1 MLLTVMM
8 LTAFY
13 ANAMTINGGTITLK
27 YGESYYVD
35 ANVGGSYNYQ
45 QGTWSRSGSVFT
57 ITSRSDKSCTI
68 RGTDLGTG
76 TLYYT
81 GVAGLNTLDMYW
93 TVKVVPSSTPDPT
106 PGSDYK
112 DGSRFYYTSN
122 GVSMQYKVISAANKT
137 CMVGTESSAD
147 DRVAVSKSLNVQ
159 SLTIPS
165 TANGFKVVKV
175 ASCAFYG
182 CKDIKSIIMPETIES
197 IGSGAFQF
205 CASLTSITVPD
216 AVIEIDYGAFSLCD
230 NIEEITIGKGVKQMD
245 ADQFMD
251 DKKLK
256 SITVWA
262 TEPPTMRDYDGAP
275 NGVYSLA
282 TLYVPEGCVEKYKA
296 ANTWKRFKRIEKI
309 GGGSDEPEGIAIDAT
324 NFPDAN
330 FRNYLLE
337 QGYGKDGILT
347 ESEIKG
353 IANIGVSNKNIN
365 SLKGIE
371 YFTALKYLFCSS
383 NQLTTLDV
391 TKNTALIYLYCDNN
405 QLTALDVSKNTALT
419 SLYCHNNQLTTLN
432 VSRNTALTTLDCH
445 SNVLTALDVSN
456 TALTSLECYLNQIK
470 GASMDALIS
479 SLPKNQTNEIH
490 SLRVIYY
497 YPAYEGNVCTKEQVT
512 AAKAKGWTTYCSY
525 LDDSN
530 TLRWKEY
537 EGSEED
543 NSTVVATIDEI
554 NFPDA
559 NFRNYL
565 LSQSYGRDGVLT
577 ENEIKGITKINVRSQ
592 NIGNLKGIEHFTAL
606 DSLFCSFNQL
616 TLLDVSKNTALTFL
630 ECVENH
636 LKTLDVS
643 NNILLTWLNCGG
655 NQLTTLDVSKNTALT
670 HLTCHNNMI
679 RGKDMDNLIN
689 SLPQNMTND
698 EYRISIYRTQDGTTG
713 NVCTK
718 NQVEAIKKKGWTP
731 YYYNGTEW
739 VEYEGSDDE
748 PNNDIAIDET
758 HFPDANFRN
767 YLLSQSY
774 GKDGIL
780 TEEEIKAIT
789 YINASNKN
797 ISSLQGIEYFTE
809 LKTLYCAQNKLTSLD
824 VSKNVLLR
832 ELDCSNNIIK
842 GTAMDNFINS
852 LPMNTTNEEHRLAI
866 WEIVHKDENVCTKAQ
881 AAAIKARGWTPYYI
895 DGDNIAL
902 LGYYYGCD
910 ADPTGIKLP
919 EMETV
924 NVNSTTQLTATVE
937 PAYITPELAWSSSAE
952 NIAMVTSTGKVLG
965 VSAGAAIITVRT
977 SNGLS
982 AECFVI
988 VQDTS
993 GIENVKTDGSNASV
1007 YNLSGQKVTDT
1018 TKKGIYIIN
1027 GKKVVVK

>member
-1 MLLTVMM
+1 MKIESILKTMLLTVMM

-147 DRVAVSKSLNVQ
+147 DRVAVSKSLSVQ

-353 IANIGVSNKNIN
+353 IASISVSNKNIN

-371 YFTALKYLFCSS
+371 YFTALKYLFCPS
-383 NQLTTLDV
+383 NQLTVLDV
-391 TKNTALIYLYCDNN
+391 SSNTALISLDCSHNQLTALDVSGCTALTSLSCSDNQLTALDVSGCIALPSLSCSDNQLTALDVSGCTALTSLYCSDNQLTVLDVSSNTALTSLSCHSNQLTALDVSGCTALTSLYCYNN

-419 SLYCHNNQLTTLN
+419 SLACGSNRLTVLDVSSNTALTSLSCYSNQLTTLD
-432 VSRNTALTTLDCH
+432 VSKNAALTELTCFGNQLTTVDVSKNTVLKELSCGSNQLTALDVSKNTALTSLSCYGNQLTTLDVSKNTALTTLDCF
-445 SNVLTALDVSN
+445 SNQLTALDVSSN
-456 TALTSLECYLNQIK
+456 TALTSLYCHLNQIK

-490 SLRVIYY
+490 SFRVIYSTNSTN
-497 YPAYEGNVCTKEQVT
+497 EGNVCTKKQV
-512 AAKAKGWTTYCSY
+512 AVAKT
-525 LDDSN
+525 
-530 TLRWKEY
+530 R
-537 EGSEED
+537 
-543 NSTVVATIDEI
+543 
-554 NFPDA
+554 
-559 NFRNYL
+559 
-565 LSQSYGRDGVLT
+565 
-577 ENEIKGITKINVRSQ
+577 
-592 NIGNLKGIEHFTAL
+592 
-606 DSLFCSFNQL
+606 
-616 TLLDVSKNTALTFL
+616 
-630 ECVENH
+630 
-636 LKTLDVS
+636 
-643 NNILLTWLNCGG
+643 
-655 NQLTTLDVSKNTALT
+655 
-670 HLTCHNNMI
+670 
-679 RGKDMDNLIN
+679 
-689 SLPQNMTND
+689 
-698 EYRISIYRTQDGTTG
+698 
-713 NVCTK
+713 
-718 NQVEAIKKKGWTP
+718 GWTP
-731 YYYNGTEW
+731 YCSYVDGNILKW
-739 VEYEGSDDE
+739 AEYEGSDDE
-748 PNNDIAIDET
+748 PDNDIAIDET

-809 LKTLYCAQNKLTSLD
+809 LETLYCAQNKLTSLD

-842 GTAMDNFINS
+842 GTAMDNFVNS

-881 AAAIKARGWTPYYI
+881 VAAIKARGWTPYYI